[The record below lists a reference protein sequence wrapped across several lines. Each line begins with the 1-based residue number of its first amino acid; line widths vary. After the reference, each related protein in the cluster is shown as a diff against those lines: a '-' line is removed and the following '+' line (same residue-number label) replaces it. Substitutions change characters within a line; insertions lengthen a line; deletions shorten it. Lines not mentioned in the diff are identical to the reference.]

1 MSRLSDIEPKKDS
14 FCIGETPGPES
25 VTAEAGLREKRVTR
39 VTLWGSVVNLVL
51 TVFKIFAGV
60 LGHSAA
66 MVADGVHSLS
76 DLLSDIVVLVFIRI
90 SSKGRDREHEFG
102 HGKFETLATVVV
114 SLMLVVVA
122 AKLISGGVSNIRAA
136 ISGTLLP
143 KPGWIALAAA
153 VASVVAKEILYR
165 VTVKVG
171 REVDSPVTVAN
182 AWHHR
187 SDAFSSIGSL
197 LAIGG
202 AIVLGR
208 RWTVLDPIASCV
220 IGVMIVVVAV
230 KMAVPSLQELLDA
243 SLPED
248 MEKDIVSMIERVDG
262 VRNAHGLKT
271 RRNGTS
277 VIIEAHIVVDPD
289 ITVLQA
295 HGIST
300 AVERVLRAKF
310 GPQTQISLHVEPSLD
325 SE

>member
-1 MSRLSDIEPKKDS
+1 MKREDGN
-14 FCIGETPGPES
+14 FCIEKVSGTES
-25 VTAEAGLREKRVTR
+25 VEPGAVLREKRITR

-51 TVFKIFAGV
+51 TVFKILAGV

-66 MVADGVHSLS
+66 MIADGVHSLS

-90 SSKGRDREHEFG
+90 SSKDRDREHEFG

-114 SLMLVVVA
+114 SLILVAVA
-122 AKLISGGVSNIRAA
+122 AKLISGGVSSIRAA
-136 ISGTLLP
+136 ISGTVLP

-153 VASVVAKEILYR
+153 AVSIAAKEILYQ
-165 VTVKVG
+165 VTVRVG

-197 LAIGG
+197 LAIGA
-202 AIVLGR
+202 AIVLGQK
-208 RWTVLDPIASCV
+208 WTVLDPIASCV

-248 MEKDIVSMIERVDG
+248 MEKDIVALIEGVDG

-295 HGIST
+295 HNIST
-300 AVERVLRAKF
+300 AVEHAVCAKF
-310 GPQTQISLHVEPSLD
+310 GPQTQIALHVEPSPD
-325 SE
+325 AE

>member
-1 MSRLSDIEPKKDS
+1 MKREDGN
-14 FCIGETPGPES
+14 FCIEKVSGTES
-25 VTAEAGLREKRVTR
+25 VEPGAVLREKRITR

-51 TVFKIFAGV
+51 TVFKILAGV

-66 MVADGVHSLS
+66 MIADGVHSLS

-90 SSKGRDREHEFG
+90 SSKDRDREHEFG

-114 SLMLVVVA
+114 SLMLVAVA
-122 AKLISGGVSNIRAA
+122 AKLISGGVSSIRAA
-136 ISGTLLP
+136 ISGTVLP

-153 VASVVAKEILYR
+153 AVSIAAKEILYQ
-165 VTVKVG
+165 VTVRVG

-197 LAIGG
+197 LAIGA
-202 AIVLGR
+202 AIVLGQK
-208 RWTVLDPIASCV
+208 WTVLDPIASCV

-248 MEKDIVSMIERVDG
+248 MEKDIVALIEGVDG

-295 HGIST
+295 HNIST
-300 AVERVLRAKF
+300 AVEHVLRARY
-310 GPQTQISLHVEPSLD
+310 GSRTQISLHVEPSPD
-325 SE
+325 AE